1 MSKTSKED
9 VLVTAPVEETVVEKT
24 AEVLYGGADGD
35 AIPTAAEE
43 PGTEVSVDE
52 TIQANEDAS
61 SGVPDEDEAESPAA
75 EKIQGRNL
83 QTSTIVDVKGATI
96 PSEDTSSFKVKSRFT
111 VNGDITDPSKQGKSI
126 LADKMVNEAH
136 QFQTSKSA
144 VKPFPATG
152 TEYLKTLDFKVNP

>member
-9 VLVTAPVEETVVEKT
+9 VLVNTPIEETVEKPT
-24 AEVLYGGADGD
+24 DVLYGTD
-35 AIPTAAEE
+35 EE
-43 PGTEVSVDE
+43 T
-52 TIQANEDAS
+52 S
-61 SGVPDEDEAESPAA
+61 SDSTNEDEAESPAA

-83 QTSTIVDVKGATI
+83 QTSTIVDVEGATI

-136 QFQTSKSA
+136 QFQTSRSA
-144 VKPFPATG
+144 VNSFPATG
-152 TEYLKTLDFKVNP
+152 EEYLKTLDFKVKP

>member
-9 VLVTAPVEETVVEKT
+9 VLVNTPIEETVEKPT
-24 AEVLYGGADGD
+24 DVLYGTD
-35 AIPTAAEE
+35 EE
-43 PGTEVSVDE
+43 T
-52 TIQANEDAS
+52 S
-61 SGVPDEDEAESPAA
+61 SDSTDEDEAESPAA

-83 QTSTIVDVKGATI
+83 QTSTIVDVEGATI

>member
-9 VLVTAPVEETVVEKT
+9 VLVSTPIEETVEKPT
-24 AEVLYGGADGD
+24 DVLYGTD
-35 AIPTAAEE
+35 EE
-43 PGTEVSVDE
+43 T
-52 TIQANEDAS
+52 S
-61 SGVPDEDEAESPAA
+61 SDSTDEDEAESPAA

-144 VKPFPATG
+144 VNPFPATG

>member
-9 VLVTAPVEETVVEKT
+9 VLVNTPIEETVEKPT
-24 AEVLYGGADGD
+24 DVLYGTD
-35 AIPTAAEE
+35 EE
-43 PGTEVSVDE
+43 T
-52 TIQANEDAS
+52 S
-61 SGVPDEDEAESPAA
+61 SDSTDEDEAESPAA

-83 QTSTIVDVKGATI
+83 QTSTIVDVEGATI

-136 QFQTSKSA
+136 QFQTSRSA
-144 VKPFPATG
+144 VNSFPATG
-152 TEYLKTLDFKVNP
+152 EEYLKTLDFKVKP